1 MRTIHAS
8 VPTPSRGAWWM
19 LAAFIAVL
27 LAVPACSSP
36 ARSGRVGPATT
47 AAFPE
52 QHVPRP
58 APATYGPVSRELS
71 SAEQATIDLVTA
83 AAQDAL
89 RDLELRDIIATKDG
103 LLATVSA
110 KTVRDERVTVSLSRL
125 TSGVTEVRI
134 KVGFWGDEPRSRA
147 ILAEIRKNLA
157 SPPEVASVLPP
168 IHALTGPTPA
178 AHSAK
183 AHPGALP
190 ATPTRSIASTPD
202 KATR

>member
-1 MRTIHAS
+1 
-8 VPTPSRGAWWM
+8 
-19 LAAFIAVL
+19 
-27 LAVPACSSP
+27 SP

-47 AAFPE
+47 AASPAPS
-52 QHVPRP
+52 VPRP
-58 APATYGPVSRELS
+58 APATYGSVSRELS
-71 SAEQATIDLVTA
+71 SAEQAAIDLVTA
-83 AAQDAL
+83 AARDAL
-89 RDLELRDIIATKDG
+89 RDLELRDISAAKDG

-110 KTVRDERVTVSLSRL
+110 KTVRDERVTVSLTRL

-178 AHSAK
+178 GHSAH
-183 AHPGALP
+183 AHPDTP
-190 ATPTRSIASTPD
+190 SATPTRSIASTPD
-202 KATR
+202 QAMR